1 MKLGRF
7 AFGGRG
13 LRWVGV
19 FFVRFAW
26 GLTRLS
32 LADALILEP

>member
-7 AFGGRG
+7 AFGGWG
-13 LRWVGV
+13 LRGVGGV
-19 FFVRFAW
+19 FVRFAW

-32 LADALILEP
+32 IADALILEP